1 MIKIIIA
8 DDNKLIRDSLKKFL
22 QSEKDLN
29 IVAESDSP
37 DEIVELIKTVDADIL
52 LLDFQ
57 FPNKNGMEILK
68 EVKSVNPDLNVIILS
83 MHLEEKYA
91 SNAMKLGAKGY
102 ITKDADPII
111 IIDTIK
117 NIFELNC

>member
-8 DDNKLIRDSLKKFL
+8 DDHKLIRESLKKL
-22 QSEKDLN
+22 LESENDIKV
-29 IVAESDSP
+29 VAETECP
-37 DEIVELIKTVDADIL
+37 IKVIELVKTVEADIL

-68 EVKSVNPDLNVIILS
+68 EVKSVNPNINVLILS
-83 MHLEEKYA
+83 MHLEENYA
-91 SNAMKLGAKGY
+91 ANALKLGAKGY
-102 ITKDADPII
+102 ITKDSDPKLII
-111 IIDTIK
+111 ENVR

>member
-8 DDNKLIRDSLKKFL
+8 DDHKLIRESLKKL
-22 QSEKDLN
+22 LESENDIKV
-29 IVAESDSP
+29 VAETESP
-37 DEIVELIKTVDADIL
+37 IKVIELVKTVEADIL

-68 EVKSVNPDLNVIILS
+68 EVKSVNPNINVLILS
-83 MHLEEKYA
+83 MHLEENYA
-91 SNAMKLGAKGY
+91 ANALKLGAKGY
-102 ITKDADPII
+102 ITKDSDPKLII
-111 IIDTIK
+111 ENVR